1 MRIAGIEQDFKAIWE
16 SRVGDRHIGHAH
28 FWDRAL
34 SRRQVLARA
43 AGVAGA
49 AVASPL
55 VLPGLA
61 RGAKPGTGEPR
72 PIPGGTDL
80 SVLHPALPF
89 VHFYFPTGG
98 PPGALTI
105 ESGQGD
111 PSTITDFNGFVG
123 VGEWAGETGTDQA
136 GTTLFWAA
144 DVRFMD
150 GEYVGL
156 DGSHRQGAFA
166 FI

>member
-1 MRIAGIEQDFKAIWE
+1 
-16 SRVGDRHIGHAH
+16 
-28 FWDRAL
+28 
-34 SRRQVLARA
+34 VLARA

-55 VLPGLA
+55 VFSGVA

-80 SVLHPALPF
+80 SVINPALPF

-123 VGEWAGETGTDQA
+123 VGEWAGDAGTDQA
-136 GTTLFWAA
+136 ATTLYWSA

-150 GEYVGL
+150 GEYIGL

>member
-1 MRIAGIEQDFKAIWE
+1 MRLPEQDFKAIWE
-16 SRVGDRHIGHAH
+16 SEIGDAEIGHAH

-34 SRRQVLARA
+34 SRRQLLGRT

-49 AVASPL
+49 AIASSFWM
-55 VLPGLA
+55 PGLA
-61 RGAKPGTGEPR
+61 KAAAPGLGEPR

-80 SVLHPALPF
+80 GPLGF
-89 VHFYFPTGG
+89 RHFYFPTGG

-105 ESGQGD
+105 ESGKGD
-111 PSTITDFNGFVG
+111 PSTITDFNGFIG
-123 VGEWAGETGTDQA
+123 VGEFAGGTGKDQA
-136 GTTLFWAA
+136 HTTLHWAA

-156 DGSHRQGAFA
+156 DGRHRQGAFS
-166 FI
+166 FV